1 MTGSIRPQ
9 FGIRV
14 ANLVMNLRLA
24 EFVLVYSSAEVRYKF
39 GRL

>member
-1 MTGSIRPQ
+1 MTESVRPQ
-9 FGIRV
+9 FGVRL